1 MANIMTRSGHK
12 LVLGMGKSGLSC
24 VRYLCARGYR
34 VSVADTRAHPPG
46 LDEFVQQYPQLPR
59 QCGGDLQELLLSA
72 DEIILSPGLSPQ
84 DALLNAVRQAGI
96 PIIGDI
102 ELFARAVQAPVVAI
116 TGSNAKSTVTTLV
129 AEMAQAAGLRVAVG
143 GNLGTPALDLLALDK
158 ADLYVLELSS
168 FQLETTESL
177 APVAA
182 CILNMS
188 EDHLDRHGSMQAYH
202 QAKQRIFRHTQSCV
216 VNRDDALTYPLVAAS
231 VPVTSFGGG
240 RPDLGQYGVCE
251 VAGERQLCR
260 GHEAL
265 LAVRELLIPGE
276 HNVLNA
282 LAALALGERA
292 GLPMASMLTT
302 LRAFRGL
309 EHRCQCIAEKAQLH
323 WYDDSKGTNVGAT
336 VAAIEGLGQRAR
348 LVVILGGLGKGQDF
362 SPLRAPLQKY
372 ARAVVLIGQDA
383 PAIAAILP
391 TDLPR
396 QHASSMSEAVAQ
408 ARALAVAGDAV
419 LLSPACASMDMF
431 KDYHDRGRQFSAAVA
446 AL

>member
-12 LVLGMGKSGLSC
+12 LVLGMGKSGLSS

-34 VSVADTRAHPPG
+34 VSVADTRPHPPG
-46 LDEFVQQYPQLPR
+46 LDQLTQEYPQLTY
-59 QCGGDLQELLLSA
+59 QCGGDLHDLLLTA

-84 DALLNAVRQAGI
+84 DDLLSVARQAGI
-96 PIIGDI
+96 AIIGDI
-102 ELFARAVQAPVVAI
+102 ELFARAVSSPVVAI

-129 AEMAQAAGLRVAVG
+129 AEMAQAAGRRTAVG
-143 GNLGTPALDLLALDK
+143 GNLGTPALDLLMADK

-168 FQLETTESL
+168 FQLETTETL
-177 APVAA
+177 APVVA
-182 CILNMS
+182 CILNVS

-202 QAKQRIFRHTQSCV
+202 QAKQRIFRHAQSCV
-216 VNRDDALTYPLVAAS
+216 VNRDDVLTYPLVAAA
-231 VPVTSFGGG
+231 VPVTFFGSG

-251 VAGERQLCR
+251 VAGERHLCR

-265 LAVRELLIPGE
+265 MPVRELLIPGE

-292 GLPMASMLTT
+292 GLPLPSMLSA

-309 EHRCQCIAEKAQLH
+309 EHRCQCVAEKAQLR

-336 VAAIEGLGQRAR
+336 VAAIEGLGQQSA

-362 SPLRAPLQKY
+362 MPLRAPLQRH

-383 PAIAAILP
+383 LAIEAILP
-391 TDLPR
+391 AELPR
-396 QHASSMSEAVAQ
+396 RHASSMAEAVTQAQ
-408 ARALAVAGDAV
+408 ALAQAGDAV

-431 KDYHDRGRQFSAAVA
+431 KDYHDRGRQFVAAVD